1 MAKKV
6 SSTSTAKRTEEKK
19 KRISSSV
26 TEEEIIET
34 GVVEGQEQQPTQEIN
49 YKPLRVSLWSR
60 MGGFFRTGARIGI
73 GAVVGAGVAHAA
85 ATAIAASSLPLATAQ
100 VASFIA
106 ATITAG
112 GVGAAVLGIGAVT
125 AGVAAIVR
133 AANPN
138 YRALLN
144 QKALVRKLA
153 KNLKRGKN
161 HTLTPEQQKTLA
173 QALQNPKLSKFLNR
187 QARKFDRSNPEK
199 LIGHL
204 KYAAEHGR
212 TNVAPQPARGLFGLF
227 QRIFRR
233 RTTQEIVEE
242 ETRTD
247 EEETRTDVETN
258 DQIYTRIMSKSIF
271 GANLSARE
279 WLALQQIYNAEMKA
293 LRADIRK
300 LSAKDPLT
308 VDEKKELAEKVAM
321 EKKIT
326 NLEERAFRAAKKAA
340 QAEAA
345 DNNNSLSPEE
355 RAIFQDFAQKG
366 RRSTE
371 AKKVITDDDRK
382 RAVQGVATYTR
393 LTEETE
399 KTQKP
404 KAKSG
409 GR

>member
-6 SSTSTAKRTEEKK
+6 SSTSTVKRTEEKK
-19 KRISSSV
+19 KRISSNV

-34 GVVEGQEQQPTQEIN
+34 GVVEGQEQPAQEIN
-49 YKPLRVSLWSR
+49 YTPLRVSLWSR
-60 MGGFFRTGARIGI
+60 MGGFFRNGTRIGL
-73 GAVVGAGVAHAA
+73 GAIVGAGVAHGA
-85 ATAIAASSLPLATAQ
+85 ATMVAASSLPLATAQ
-100 VASFIA
+100 AFSFVA

-112 GVGAAVLGIGAVT
+112 GVGAAVLGVGAVT

-133 AANPN
+133 AVNPN

-153 KNLKRGKN
+153 KDLKRGKN

-173 QALQNPKLSKFLNR
+173 QALENKKLARFLKR
-187 QARKFDRSNPEK
+187 QARKFDRNNPQK
-199 LIGHL
+199 LMDHL
-204 KYAAEHGR
+204 KYAAEHGK
-212 TNVAPQPARGLFGLF
+212 TNVAPQPARGLAGLF

-258 DQIYTRIMSKSIF
+258 DQIYNRIMSKSIF

-308 VDEKKELAEKVAM
+308 ADEKKELAEKVAM

-326 NLEERAFRAAKKAA
+326 NLEERSFRAAKKAA

-345 DNNNSLSPEE
+345 DNNNSLSAEE

-371 AKKVITDDDRK
+371 AKKVVTDDDRK

>member
-1 MAKKV
+1 
-6 SSTSTAKRTEEKK
+6 
-19 KRISSSV
+19 
-26 TEEEIIET
+26 
-34 GVVEGQEQQPTQEIN
+34 
-49 YKPLRVSLWSR
+49 
-60 MGGFFRTGARIGI
+60 
-73 GAVVGAGVAHAA
+73 
-85 ATAIAASSLPLATAQ
+85 
-100 VASFIA
+100 
-106 ATITAG
+106 
-112 GVGAAVLGIGAVT
+112 
-125 AGVAAIVR
+125 
-133 AANPN
+133 
-138 YRALLN
+138 
-144 QKALVRKLA
+144 
-153 KNLKRGKN
+153 
-161 HTLTPEQQKTLA
+161 
-173 QALQNPKLSKFLNR
+173 
-187 QARKFDRSNPEK
+187 
-199 LIGHL
+199 
-204 KYAAEHGR
+204 
-212 TNVAPQPARGLFGLF
+212 
-227 QRIFRR
+227 
-233 RTTQEIVEE
+233 
-242 ETRTD
+242 
-247 EEETRTDVETN
+247 
-258 DQIYTRIMSKSIF
+258 MSKSIF

-308 VDEKKELAEKVAM
+308 ADEKKELAEKVSM

-326 NLEERAFRAAKKAA
+326 NLEERSFRAARKAA

-371 AKKVITDDDRK
+371 AKKVVTDDDRK

>member
-6 SSTSTAKRTEEKK
+6 TTSARSTSEKK
-19 KRISSSV
+19 RRVSSAST
-26 TEEEIIET
+26 TEEEFIEQ
-34 GVVEGQEQQPTQEIN
+34 VVGGEVPQQQTPEVN
-49 YKPLRVSLWSR
+49 YTPLRVSLWSR
-60 MGGFFRTGARIGI
+60 MGGFFRSGARIGL
-73 GAVVGAGVAHAA
+73 GAIVGAGVAHGA
-85 ATAIAASSLPLATAQ
+85 ATLVAGSSLPLATAQ
-100 VASFIA
+100 AFSFVA

-112 GVGAAVLGIGAVT
+112 GVGMAVLGIGAAT

-133 AANPN
+133 AVNPR
-138 YRALLN
+138 YRELLN

-153 KNLKRGKN
+153 KDLKRGKN
-161 HTLTPEQQKTLA
+161 HTLTPEQQKTLTE
-173 QALQNPKLSKFLNR
+173 ALKNEKLAKFLNR
-187 QARKFDRSNPEK
+187 QARKFDKNNPQK
-199 LIGHL
+199 LIEHL
-204 KYAAEHGR
+204 KYAAEHGK
-212 TNVAPQPARGLFGLF
+212 TNVPEQQRTGLIGLF

-233 RTTQEIVEE
+233 RTTTQEIVEE
-242 ETRTD
+242 EVVTQ
-247 EEETRTDVETN
+247 EETPEQTYR
-258 DQIYTRIMSKSIF
+258 RIMSKSIF

-300 LSAKDPLT
+300 LSAIENPT
-308 VDEKKELAEKVAM
+308 PAQQKELAEKVAM

-355 RAIFQDFAQKG
+355 RAIFQDFAAKG

-371 AKKVITDDDRK
+371 AKKVVTEDDRK
-382 RAVQGVATYTR
+382 RAVEGVAAYTR
-393 LTEETE
+393 LTEQEPK
-399 KTQKP
+399 KTKP
-404 KAKSG
+404 KSG

>member
-6 SSTSTAKRTEEKK
+6 TTSARSTSEKK
-19 KRISSSV
+19 RRVSSAST
-26 TEEEIIET
+26 TEEEFIEQ
-34 GVVEGQEQQPTQEIN
+34 VVGGEVPQQQTPEVN
-49 YKPLRVSLWSR
+49 YTPLRVSLWSR
-60 MGGFFRTGARIGI
+60 MGGFFRSGARIGL
-73 GAVVGAGVAHAA
+73 GAIVGAGVAHGA
-85 ATAIAASSLPLATAQ
+85 ATLVAGSSLPLATAQ
-100 VASFIA
+100 AFSFVA

-112 GVGAAVLGIGAVT
+112 GVGMAVLGIGAAT

-133 AANPN
+133 AVNPR
-138 YRALLN
+138 YRELLN

-153 KNLKRGKN
+153 KDLKRGKN
-161 HTLTPEQQKTLA
+161 HTLTPEQQKTLTE
-173 QALQNPKLSKFLNR
+173 ALKNEKLAKFLNR
-187 QARKFDRSNPEK
+187 QARKFDKNNPQK
-199 LIGHL
+199 LIEHL
-204 KYAAEHGR
+204 KYAAEHGK
-212 TNVAPQPARGLFGLF
+212 TNVPEQQRTGLIGLF

-233 RTTQEIVEE
+233 RTTTQEIVEE
-242 ETRTD
+242 EERTD
-247 EEETRTDVETN
+247 EEVITQEETPEQTYR
-258 DQIYTRIMSKSIF
+258 RIMSKSIF

-300 LSAKDPLT
+300 LSAIENPT
-308 VDEKKELAEKVAM
+308 PAQQKELAEKVAL

-355 RAIFQDFAQKG
+355 RAIFQDFAAKG

-371 AKKVITDDDRK
+371 AKKVVTEDDRK
-382 RAVQGVATYTR
+382 RAIEGVAAYTR
-393 LTEETE
+393 LTEQEPK
-399 KTQKP
+399 KTKP
-404 KAKSG
+404 KSG